1 MAKKSRTN
9 PEYWADRAVKNSL
22 GAWKDEAKI
31 EKALEEA
38 YKEVLAK
45 IKSEVA
51 DLYASYGIDNTL
63 EYSSLMRPL
72 TVQELDEYKLIMERI
87 LKQYGLDAERIIS
100 EIQRL
105 RDMRKITILDSKINM
120 IEAELYKLGHL
131 EQQTIG
137 ESLSR
142 NYESIY
148 YKSIF
153 DSQQILGIGIPFQ
166 KLNTRAVQTAVAYPW
181 SGAMFSDLVW
191 DNKQVLLKDLK
202 KTITTGIIRGESYQK
217 MARNLNDSV
226 LGGKGY
232 KSALRI
238 IRTETAHVI
247 TEATAEGYKK
257 SNLVRQYRLIAT
269 LDSRTSH
276 ICQKLDNKVFN
287 LDDMQV
293 GVNAPVM
300 HVHCRSCI
308 APYFAD
314 DDLSDSTRIARD
326 KTTGRNYK
334 VQASMTFEEW
344 YQKHVR

>member
-1 MAKKSRTN
+1 MARKSRNNT
-9 PEYWADRAVKNSL
+9 EYWADRAVQNSL
-22 GAWKDEAKI
+22 SAWKDEAKI

-38 YKEVLAK
+38 YKEVLAQ
-45 IKSEVA
+45 IKSEVT

-72 TVQELDEYKLIMERI
+72 TVQELDEYKLIMEKI
-87 LKQYGLDAERIIS
+87 LKQYGLDSEKIIS

-105 RDMRKITILDSKINM
+105 RDMRKITILESKMNR
-120 IEAELYKLGHL
+120 IEAELYKLGYL

-142 NYESIY
+142 TYENIY

-153 DSQQILGIGIPFQ
+153 DSQQIFGIGIPFQ
-166 KLNTRAVQTAVAYPW
+166 KLNTRAVQIAVTYPW

-202 KTITTGIIRGESYQK
+202 KTITTGIIRGESYRK
-217 MARNLNDSV
+217 MARGLNDSV

-238 IRTETAHVI
+238 IRTETAHIV
-247 TEATAEGYKK
+247 TEATAQGYKK
-257 SNLVRQYRLIAT
+257 SNLVRQYSYIAT
-269 LDSRTSH
+269 LDDRTSH

-300 HVHCRSCI
+300 HPNCRSCI
-308 APYFAD
+308 SPYFED
-314 DDLSDSTRIARD
+314 SDLSDATRIARD
-326 KTTGRNYK
+326 ETTGRNYK
-334 VQASMTFEEW
+334 VPANMTYQEW
-344 YQKHVR
+344 HQKYVA

>member
-1 MAKKSRTN
+1 MTRKSKNN
-9 PEYWADRAVKNSL
+9 PDYWADRAVQNSL
-22 GAWKDEAKI
+22 GAWKDESKV

-38 YKEVLAK
+38 YREVLAD
-45 IKSEVA
+45 IKAEVSE
-51 DLYASYGIDNTL
+51 LYTNYGIDNTL
-63 EYSSLMRPL
+63 EYSSLMRSL
-72 TVQELDEYKLIMERI
+72 TANELDEYKLIMERI
-87 LKQYGLDAERIIS
+87 IREQSGDELKVFS
-100 EIQRL
+100 EVQRL
-105 RDMRKITILDSKINM
+105 KDMKKITVLESKMNR
-120 IEAELYKLGHL
+120 IEAQLWKLGYF

-142 NYESIY
+142 TYENIY

-153 DSQQILGIGIPFQ
+153 DSQQIFGIGIPFQ
-166 KLNTRAVQTAVAYPW
+166 KLNTRAVEIAITYPW

-202 KTITTGIIRGESYQK
+202 KTITTGIIRGESYKK
-217 MARNLNDSV
+217 MARGLNDSV

-247 TEATAEGYKK
+247 TEATAQGYKK
-257 SNLVRQYRLIAT
+257 SNLVRQYSYIAT

-287 LDDMQV
+287 LDEMQV

-300 HVHCRSCI
+300 HPNCRSCI
-308 APYFAD
+308 SAYFED

-326 KTTGRNYK
+326 ARGNNYK
-334 VQASMTFEEW
+334 VPADMSYETW
-344 YQKHVR
+344 HAKYVA